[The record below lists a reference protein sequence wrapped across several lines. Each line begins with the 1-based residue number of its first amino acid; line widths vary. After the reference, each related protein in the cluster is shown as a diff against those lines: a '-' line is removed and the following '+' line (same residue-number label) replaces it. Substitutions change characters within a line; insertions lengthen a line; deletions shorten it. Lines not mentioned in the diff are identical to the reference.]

1 MASDTPQT
9 SDLTQLYGTYGNAE
23 LLSLARTSS
32 DLTDAAQQAL
42 KSELARRGLSMPGP
56 EAPRP
61 QPEPDAPECVFE
73 FNELEDAYLAQS
85 VLRSAGIES
94 MVPNSEL
101 NIETPRLIVAP
112 DDASSAQRILASAKL
127 TNSDSDA
134 DSAEAFVEPT
144 CPNCGASDPLLE
156 SVDPTNE
163 WRCEACGHTWSDPEL
178 TDE

>member
-9 SDLTQLYGTYGNAE
+9 SDLTQLYSTYGDAE
-23 LLSLARTSS
+23 LLSLARTYS

-42 KSELARRGLSMPGP
+42 KSELTHRGLSLPTP
-56 EAPRP
+56 DAPP
-61 QPEPDAPECVFE
+61 PAPEPDTPECIFE

-112 DDASSAQRILASAKL
+112 DDANTAQRILKSAKL
-127 TNSDSDA
+127 TGSDA
-134 DSAEAFVEPT
+134 EEVEAFVEPT
-144 CPNCGASDPLLE
+144 CPNCGAADPLLE

-163 WRCEACGHTWSDPEL
+163 WRCEACDHTWSDPEL
-178 TDE
+178 ADD